1 MDDGGPMAIL
11 NICIIL
17 IVVDLLLYI
26 TERVLT
32 FFRERRLAKKAAEA
46 EILSMVNEGHEL
58 GYIEASEAEMITNIF
73 EFGDK
78 KAQDIMTDR
87 SNIVAIDASMKLED
101 AISFMLSENN
111 SRFPVYEE
119 NLDHIIG
126 ILHLKDAL
134 RIRNQKSST
143 KKMVGEID
151 GLLREAKFI
160 PETRKLDALF
170 STMQSTNLQ
179 MVIVI
184 DEYGQTSGLIAMEDI
199 LEEIV
204 GNILDEYD
212 EDEDYIESTD
222 NANEFIIEGKTP
234 LEDLEDKFGIS
245 FDQEEYETLNGLLIA
260 KLDRIPNDDEDFSV
274 DMNGYNFK
282 ILMVRN
288 HMIQSV
294 LVTKLPEEDEP
305 ADKKQTE
312 KLQEQ

>member
-11 NICIIL
+11 NICVIL

-26 TERVLT
+26 TEHVLT

-46 EILSMVNEGHEL
+46 EILSMVNEGHEQ

-143 KKMVGEID
+143 TKMVGEID

-204 GNILDEYD
+204 GNIMDEYD
-212 EDEDYIESTD
+212 EEEGHIEEKGK
-222 NANEFIIEGKTP
+222 NKYIIEGMTP
-234 LEDLEDKFGIS
+234 LEELEKRFQIS
-245 FDQEEYETLNGLLIA
+245 FNEDDFETINGFLIS
-260 KLDRIPNDDEDFSV
+260 KMEKIPDKKDRFDITID
-274 DMNGYNFK
+274 GYNFK
-282 ILMVRN
+282 VISVEN
-288 HMIQSV
+288 KMIQRV
-294 LVTKLPEEDEP
+294 LVTKLLKDNVPFEGKEKEQKED
-305 ADKKQTE
+305 
-312 KLQEQ
+312 

>member
-46 EILSMVNEGHEL
+46 EILSMVNEGHEQ

-204 GNILDEYD
+204 GNIMDEYD
-212 EDEDYIESTD
+212 EEEGHIEEKGK
-222 NANEFIIEGKTP
+222 NKYIIEGMTP
-234 LEDLEDKFGIS
+234 LEELEKRFQIS
-245 FDQEEYETLNGLLIA
+245 FNEDDFETINGFLIS
-260 KLDRIPNDDEDFSV
+260 KMEKIPDKKDRFDITID
-274 DMNGYNFK
+274 GYNFK
-282 ILMVRN
+282 VISVEN
-288 HMIQSV
+288 KMIQRV
-294 LVTKLPEEDEP
+294 LVTKLLKDNVPFEGKEKEQKED
-305 ADKKQTE
+305 
-312 KLQEQ
+312 

>member
-46 EILSMVNEGHEL
+46 EILSMVNEGHEQ

-204 GNILDEYD
+204 GNIMDEYD
-212 EDEDYIESTD
+212 EEEGHIEEKGK
-222 NANEFIIEGKTP
+222 NKYIIEGMTP
-234 LEDLEDKFGIS
+234 LEELEKRFQIS
-245 FDQEEYETLNGLLIA
+245 FNEDDFETINGFLIS
-260 KLDRIPNDDEDFSV
+260 KMEKIPDKKDRFDITID
-274 DMNGYNFK
+274 GYNFK
-282 ILMVRN
+282 VISVEN
-288 HMIQSV
+288 KMIQRV
-294 LVTKLPEEDEP
+294 LVTKLSKDNVPFEGKEKEQKED
-305 ADKKQTE
+305 
-312 KLQEQ
+312 

>member
-1 MDDGGPMAIL
+1 MDDGGPMAML
-11 NICIIL
+11 NICVIL

-26 TERVLT
+26 TERVVT
-32 FFRERRLAKKAAEA
+32 FFFERRLAKKAAED
-46 EILSMVNEGHEL
+46 EILSMVNEGHEQ

-134 RIRNQKSST
+134 RIRNQKST
-143 KKMVGEID
+143 GKRMVGELD

-160 PETRKLDALF
+160 PETRKLDSLF
-170 STMQSTNLQ
+170 QTMQSTNLQ

-184 DEYGQTSGLIAMEDI
+184 DEYGQTSGLVAMEDI

-204 GNILDEYD
+204 GNIMDEYD
-212 EDEDYIESTD
+212 EEEGHIEEKGK
-222 NANEFIIEGKTP
+222 NKYIIEGMTP
-234 LEDLEDKFGIS
+234 LEELEKRFQIS
-245 FDQEEYETLNGLLIA
+245 FDENDFETINGFLIS
-260 KLDRIPNDDEDFSV
+260 KMEKIPDKKDRFDITID
-274 DMNGYNFK
+274 GYNFK
-282 ILMVRN
+282 VLSVEN
-288 HMIQSV
+288 KMIQKV
-294 LVTKLPEEDEP
+294 LVTKLQKDKEPLQKKEKED
-305 ADKKQTE
+305 
-312 KLQEQ
+312 

>member
-11 NICIIL
+11 NICVIL

-26 TERVLT
+26 TEHVLT

-46 EILSMVNEGHEL
+46 EILSMVNEGHEQ

-143 KKMVGEID
+143 TKMVGEID

-204 GNILDEYD
+204 GNIMDEYD
-212 EDEDYIESTD
+212 EEEGHIEEKGK
-222 NANEFIIEGKTP
+222 NKYIIEGMTP
-234 LEDLEDKFGIS
+234 LEELEKRFQIS
-245 FDQEEYETLNGLLIA
+245 FDEDDFETINGFLIS
-260 KLDRIPNDDEDFSV
+260 KMEKIPDKKDRFDITID
-274 DMNGYNFK
+274 GYNFK
-282 ILMVRN
+282 VISVEN
-288 HMIQSV
+288 KMIQRV
-294 LVTKLPEEDEP
+294 LVTKLLKDNVPFEGKEKEQKED
-305 ADKKQTE
+305 
-312 KLQEQ
+312 

>member
-1 MDDGGPMAIL
+1 MDDGGPMSIL

-46 EILSMVNEGHEL
+46 EILSMVNEGHEQ

-204 GNILDEYD
+204 GNIMDEYD
-212 EDEDYIESTD
+212 EEEGHIEEKGK
-222 NANEFIIEGKTP
+222 NKYIIEGMTP
-234 LEDLEDKFGIS
+234 LEELEKRFQIS
-245 FDQEEYETLNGLLIA
+245 FNEDDFETINGFLIS
-260 KLDRIPNDDEDFSV
+260 KMEKIPDKKDRFDITID
-274 DMNGYNFK
+274 GYNFK
-282 ILMVRN
+282 VISVEN
-288 HMIQSV
+288 KMIQRV
-294 LVTKLPEEDEP
+294 LVTKLSKDNVPFEGKEKEQKED
-305 ADKKQTE
+305 
-312 KLQEQ
+312 